1 VRARFFCEGGKSIA
15 IDSKI
20 NYLTKINYHVRER
33 SGRPKGDVGI
43 SVNLPSW
50 LELRVPMITDD
61 IREFGTRHHVWST
74 GSELGEVYSPCVN
87 KLYDLR
93 GLFFVTCCLFVVF
106 VCPVDSSD

>member
-1 VRARFFCEGGKSIA
+1 VRA
-15 IDSKI
+15 
-20 NYLTKINYHVRER
+20 R

-50 LELRVPMITDD
+50 LELRVPMITDE

-74 GSELGEVYSPCVN
+74 GSELGEVYCPCVN

-93 GLFFVTCCLFVVF
+93 GLFFVTCCLFVVS